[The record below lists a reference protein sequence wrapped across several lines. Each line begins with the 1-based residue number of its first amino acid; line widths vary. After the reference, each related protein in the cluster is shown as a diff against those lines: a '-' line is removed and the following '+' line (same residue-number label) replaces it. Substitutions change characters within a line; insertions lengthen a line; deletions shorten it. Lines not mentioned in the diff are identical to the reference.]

1 MTDTF
6 EINGRQIVLKASSD
20 RVVAERVVR
29 HIQRRIDLDDWRPY
43 TCKADA
49 LQAWFRLGGIRAQVL
64 EALNLL

>member
-6 EINGRQIVLKASSD
+6 ELNGRKIALKAISD
-20 RVVAERVVR
+20 RAVAKRVMR
-29 HIQRRIDLDDWRPY
+29 HIQRRMDEDDWRPF

-49 LQAWFRLGGIRAQVL
+49 VQAWLRLGGIRAQVL

>member
-6 EINGRQIVLKASSD
+6 QLNGRKIVLNASSD

-29 HIQRRIDLDDWRPY
+29 HMKRRIDEDDWRPY

-49 LQAWFRLGGIRAQVL
+49 LRAWLRLGGIRAQVL
-64 EALNLL
+64 QALNLV